1 LQDDGGLVSK
11 FTVMLQLL
19 SDGEWHGIEELQR
32 VSELEETQV
41 QKIAS
46 FLDEYDFAMVD
57 TENKQVRIKSHFQ
70 DLLNQS

>member
-1 LQDDGGLVSK
+1 MQDDGGLVSK

-57 TENKQVRIKSHFQ
+57 SENKKVRIKSHFQ